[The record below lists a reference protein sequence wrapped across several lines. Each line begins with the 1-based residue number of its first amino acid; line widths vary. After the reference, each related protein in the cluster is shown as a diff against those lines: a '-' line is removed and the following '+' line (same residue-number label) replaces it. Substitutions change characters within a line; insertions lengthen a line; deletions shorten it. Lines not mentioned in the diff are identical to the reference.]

1 MLYFLLGFLSA
12 TTAAAAVIVVAAFI
26 SIKRK

>member
-12 TTAAAAVIVVAAFI
+12 ITMAAVGIIVAAFI